1 MEWLKKYDEII
12 NHFKKLPDA
21 KFSIEKGA
29 TVLNQK
35 INFNIVA
42 PVGSPAKVSG
52 KEIDSVEERKAQ
64 TKISVKEREAQ
75 TKKYKEAFEGAVL
88 LIQSTPNII
97 FNIPRI
103 ERPSET

>member
-1 MEWLKKYDEII
+1 VCSSDLDY
-12 NHFKKLPDA
+12 FKKLPGS

-29 TVLNQK
+29 TILNQK

-42 PVGSPAKVSG
+42 PIGSLK
-52 KEIDSVEERKAQ
+52 KD
-64 TKISVKEREAQ
+64 SVKERESQ
-75 TKKYKEAFEGAVL
+75 TKKYKKAFEGAVL

-103 ERPSET
+103 ERLS